1 MTTKFI
7 LLSAVVLLTQ
17 PTATTA
23 QTSRRASA
31 PAPAATAGSRVNVP
45 GGFSI
50 AVPPGWGYNYL
61 RISSMLP
68 NRAGQDLGN
77 QESETFPPATPA
89 AQLARC
95 NGVQLYRLADA
106 EDQLMVFVHEAT
118 PALTQNEF
126 RAVLPDP
133 STKVRPDKAGGL
145 PAYRAENTA
154 YGLTFVNVYAYH
166 LTRRYG
172 FTVTRSSAKIAP
184 LQSALTQVLAS
195 FALTRK

>member
-1 MTTKFI
+1 MTIRFLLVSVVI
-7 LLSAVVLLTQ
+7 LLAR
-17 PTATTA
+17 PAATTS
-23 QTSRRASA
+23 QTGRPA
-31 PAPAATAGSRVNVP
+31 PPSAPAATASGRVTVP

-68 NRAGQDLGN
+68 NWAGQDLGN

-95 NGVQLYRLADA
+95 NGVQLYPLADA

-118 PALTQNEF
+118 PALTQDEF
-126 RAVLPDP
+126 RASLPAP
-133 STKVRPDKAGGL
+133 VAKVRPDKAGAL
-145 PAYRAENTA
+145 PAYRAENAA

-172 FTVTRSSAKIAP
+172 FNATRSSAKMP
-184 LQSALTQVLAS
+184 LLQSALS
-195 FALTRK
+195 